1 MQNSESLLLQKKAMG
16 TATLRN
22 WGYLFLTSILLAV
35 FMLVRSYT
43 DFNLAEEECG
53 DCFSHEYDYLKN
65 EVIPIFLYWLGGL
78 LAATVFHHFV
88 TPSIVRHELG
98 QKFGV
103 LAFLSTFLGLGLIL
117 AAALAYGYFNID
129 LFRYDY
135 EEGPTAFPYFRTLHV
150 VQDSVKLLVVIV
162 LYEMAVETYVFLTES
177 AKKNGSVLLKA
188 LSEFLLGFFMLAI
201 LWYAISLTRE
211 VVYGK
216 LDCTEC
222 DTFALVWYWI
232 IPLLLLHL
240 HWFYRGIDIVKRN
253 FTPENRMNFLEL
265 VIVPAAT
272 LVYFILELQDAAV
285 EVYALNFLAVHVLGI
300 GSAFLRSI
308 LVTEKRSFL
317 TEFSQT
323 SAELGALRAQINP
336 HFLFNALN
344 TLYAI
349 AMKENSEKTADGIQK
364 LGDMMRFMLQE
375 NHQNRIPLA
384 KEIEYLH
391 NLIDI
396 QQLRL
401 DDNQQIDLKINLQNP
416 DRDVF
421 IAPMLLNPLVENAF
435 KHGISF
441 RNASWIY
448 ITLTHDPEHIFFKV
462 HNSYHPKSELDP
474 EKDSHGIGLDNVRK
488 RLELLYPDKHEFSIQ
503 VSEHDY
509 FVSLILTIV

>member
-1 MQNSESLLLQKKAMG
+1 M
-16 TATLRN
+16 ATQVARN
-22 WGYLFLTSILLAV
+22 WGYGFLLSIILAAGMMV
-35 FMLVRSYT
+35 SSYV
-43 DFNLAEEECG
+43 DYDEAQRQCY
-53 DCFSHEYDYLKN
+53 DCFGGDYDFIKN
-65 EVIPIFLYWLGGL
+65 DVLPTIYFWLGGILASLIFHRWVTPAIIGRRFGVGATLASFFGL
-78 LAATVFHHFV
+78 LLVVAAAT
-88 TPSIVRHELG
+88 
-98 QKFGV
+98 
-103 LAFLSTFLGLGLIL
+103 
-117 AAALAYGYFNID
+117 AYGYLNID
-129 LFRYDY
+129 LYRDDY
-135 EEGPTAFPYFRTLHV
+135 QEGPRAFAYFGPLHV
-150 VQDSVKLLVVIV
+150 VQDSLKLLLVIV
-162 LYEMAVETYVFLTES
+162 AYEAIVETYIFLSES
-177 AKKNGSVLLKA
+177 AKNNRSVLLKA
-188 LSEFLLGFFMLAI
+188 LSEFLLGFFILAV
-201 LWYAISLTRE
+201 LWYIVKIAKDVI
-211 VVYGK
+211 YGHE
-216 LDCTEC
+216 DCRYCGEWV
-222 DTFALVWYWI
+222 LIWYWI
-232 IPLLLLHL
+232 IPGLILHL
-240 HWFYRGIDIVKRN
+240 HWYYRCIAILKRG
-253 FTPENRMNFLEL
+253 FEVENRGNLFEL
-265 VIVPAAT
+265 LIVPAVVLIY
-272 LVYFILELQDAAV
+272 LVFEIQHASPEVWVLNYVAILT
-285 EVYALNFLAVHVLGI
+285 LGI
-300 GSAFLRSI
+300 GSAYLRSI
-308 LVTEKRSFL
+308 LIAEKRSFL
-317 TEFSQT
+317 TEISQT

-488 RLELLYPDKHEFSIQ
+488 RLDLLYPDKHEFSIQ

>member
-1 MQNSESLLLQKKAMG
+1 M
-16 TATLRN
+16 ATQVARN
-22 WGYLFLTSILLAV
+22 WGYGFLLSIILAAGMMV
-35 FMLVRSYT
+35 SSYV
-43 DFNLAEEECG
+43 DYDEAQRQCY
-53 DCFSHEYDYLKN
+53 DCFGGDYDFIKN
-65 EVIPIFLYWLGGL
+65 DVLPTVFFWLGGILASLIFHRWVTPAIIGRRFGAGATLASFFGL
-78 LAATVFHHFV
+78 LLVVAAAT
-88 TPSIVRHELG
+88 
-98 QKFGV
+98 
-103 LAFLSTFLGLGLIL
+103 
-117 AAALAYGYFNID
+117 AYGYLNID
-129 LFRYDY
+129 LYRD
-135 EEGPTAFPYFRTLHV
+135 EDGPRAFGYFGPLHM
-150 VQDSVKLLVVIV
+150 VQDSLKLLLVIFAYEVV
-162 LYEMAVETYVFLTES
+162 VETYIFLSES
-177 AKKNGSVLLKA
+177 AKNNRSVLLKA
-188 LSEFLLGFFMLAI
+188 LSEFLLGFCVMAI
-201 LWYAISLTRE
+201 FWYIVKSARDVIFGSR
-211 VVYGK
+211 
-216 LDCTEC
+216 DCIYC
-222 DTFALVWYWI
+222 DEWALIWYWI
-232 IPLLLLHL
+232 IPGLILHL
-240 HWFYRGIDIVKRN
+240 HWYYRCMAILKRG
-253 FTPENRMNFLEL
+253 FGVENRYNLLEL
-265 VIVPAAT
+265 IISPFAVLIY
-272 LVYFILELQDAAV
+272 LVFQIQDASP
-285 EVYALNFLAVHVLGI
+285 EVWVINFLAVFILGT
-300 GSAFLRSI
+300 GSAYLRSV
-308 LVTEKRSFL
+308 LVAEKRSFL
-317 TEFSQT
+317 TEVSQT

-401 DDNQQIDLKINLQNP
+401 DDTQQIDLKINLQNP
-416 DRDVF
+416 DREVF

-488 RLELLYPDKHEFSIQ
+488 RLDLLYPDKHEFNIQ

>member
-1 MQNSESLLLQKKAMG
+1 M
-16 TATLRN
+16 ATQVARN
-22 WGYLFLTSILLAV
+22 WGYGFLLSIILAAGMMV
-35 FMLVRSYT
+35 SSYV
-43 DFNLAEEECG
+43 DYDEAQRQCY
-53 DCFSHEYDYLKN
+53 DCFGGDYDFIKN
-65 EVIPIFLYWLGGL
+65 DVLPTVFFWLGGI
-78 LAATVFHHFV
+78 LASLIFHRWV
-88 TPSIVRHELG
+88 TPAIIGRR
-98 QKFGV
+98 FGV
-103 LAFLSTFLGLGLIL
+103 GATFATFLGLLLVL
-117 AAALAYGYFNID
+117 AAAAAYGYLNID
-129 LFRYDY
+129 LYRDDY
-135 EEGPTAFPYFRTLHV
+135 QEGPQAFAYFGPLNV
-150 VQDSVKLLVVIV
+150 VRDSVKLLLIIIA
-162 LYEMAVETYVFLTES
+162 YEVFIETYIFLSES
-177 AKKNGSVLLKA
+177 ARNNRSVLLKA
-188 LSEFLLGFFMLAI
+188 LSEFLLGFGMLAV
-201 LWYAISLTRE
+201 LWYI
-211 VVYGK
+211 GK
-216 LDCTEC
+216 IIRDVIFGNRNCTYC
-222 DTFALVWYWI
+222 DEWVLIWYWI
-232 IPLLLLHL
+232 IPVLILHL
-240 HWFYRGIDIVKRN
+240 HWYYRCMAILKEG
-253 FTPENRMNFLEL
+253 FGPENRGKLLEL
-265 VIVPAAT
+265 LIVPMVV
-272 LVYFILELQDAAV
+272 LIYLMFGIQDASW
-285 EVYALNFLAVHVLGI
+285 EVWVINYLAVFTLGI
-300 GSAFLRSI
+300 GTAYLRSI
-308 LVTEKRSFL
+308 LIAEKRSFL
-317 TEFSQT
+317 TEVSQT

-391 NLIDI
+391 NLIEI

-416 DRDVF
+416 DREVF

>member
-1 MQNSESLLLQKKAMG
+1 MG

-22 WGYLFLTSILLAV
+22 WGYLFLISIILAAFLLAK
-35 FMLVRSYT
+35 SYT
-43 DFNLAEEECG
+43 DFALAQSQCG
-53 DCFSHEYDYLKN
+53 DCLSNEYDFLKN
-65 EVIPIFLYWLGGL
+65 EILPVFLYWLGGL
-78 LAATVFHHFV
+78 LAATIFHQFV
-88 TPSIVRHELG
+88 TPAVVRHELG

-117 AAALAYGYFNID
+117 AAAMAYGYFN
-129 LFRYDY
+129 LELYQYQHDY
-135 EEGPTAFPYFRTLHV
+135 EQGPNTFPYFRTLYV
-150 VQDSVKLLVVIV
+150 FQDSVKLLAAI
-162 LYEMAVETYVFLTES
+162 LFYESFIESYLFLVEN
-177 AKKNGSVLLKA
+177 AKKRRSAILTA
-188 LSEFLLGFFMLAI
+188 LSEFLLGFVVLTLI
-201 LWYAISLTRE
+201 WYAVRAIYY

-216 LDCTEC
+216 PDCNNC
-222 DTFALVWYWI
+222 DAISISWYFI
-232 IPLLLLHL
+232 LPILILHL
-240 HWFYRGIDIVKRN
+240 HWFYRVIDIIKRG
-253 FTPENRMNFLEL
+253 FGPENRIYLWE
-265 VIVPAAT
+265 AAIAPLIT
-272 LVYFILELQDAAV
+272 VVYFVTVGNGGPISLEFISLCFFV
-285 EVYALNFLAVHVLGI
+285 PCILGI
-300 GSAFLRSI
+300 GSAYLRYI
-308 LVTEKRSFL
+308 LAGEKRSFL
-317 TEFSQT
+317 TEVSQT

-488 RLELLYPDKHEFSIQ
+488 RLDLLYPDKHEFSIQ